1 MSKMFR
7 ESSGDV
13 IPIVLIQLLFK
24 KENLSA
30 YTGHKQLYDLNIIGY
45 TTNNDDR
52 EHIFES
58 IVILIN

>member
-30 YTGHKQLYDLNIIGY
+30 YTGHKQLYDLNIIDMSG
-45 TTNNDDR
+45 
-52 EHIFES
+52 
-58 IVILIN
+58 